1 MPEKTTPMSSSQP
14 LAASEQRFQALAD
27 CSPFGIFYTDA
38 LGRAVYTNAAWQEM
52 SGLDAQQTLGA
63 GWSQV
68 IHADDRDRVL
78 AEWQAAITGG
88 VSFETR
94 YRIRRPDG
102 MVRHLQVKARPL
114 APDAGRADGY
124 VGMALDISQQIEA
137 GEQLRENNLLL
148 EKMLA
153 HIPCGIS
160 VFDRNLRLQVG
171 NPLFRSLLNLPDD
184 LFDDGQA
191 DFHRLNHHTLRDRDP
206 LAADAEVKRRLQAAL
221 DPDQRVHEL
230 ARANGQVLE
239 VRRALMPG
247 GGFVTTYMDVT
258 ENKRTLQSLRK
269 AKEAAEQAAL
279 AKSAFLATMS
289 HEIRTPMNG
298 VIGMTSLLLD
308 TPLTDE
314 QRDFTQVIRQSGEGL
329 LVVIND
335 ILDYSKIEAGNMDL
349 EWLPFDLQES
359 VESSIELLS
368 LKAREK
374 KLDLV
379 YLIDSDVPAWIYG
392 DMARLRQV
400 LVNLVSNALK
410 FTDRGEVFVSVRNS
424 KEELPPAPRA
434 AHGCSV
440 TLEVCV
446 KDTGIG
452 IPADKLDRLFQAFS
466 QVDSSTAR
474 RFGGTGLGLAISKR
488 LVEVMGGKLWVQS
501 EPGVETRFYFSVVT
515 EAAVP
520 VASVTVAE
528 RPELRGKR
536 ALLVDDNATN
546 LRILKL
552 QAQRWGMLPRACE
565 SAGAALALIESGEHF
580 DVVITDMHMPD
591 MDGVVFA
598 RKVRALRTQLPIVLL
613 SSVSMRQTPDAQ
625 LFASVLTKPAR
636 QLALFDA
643 LLAALPAAQPV
654 RRAQD
659 SQVSQFDGSLA
670 ARMPLRILLAE
681 DNEVNRKVALRM
693 LKGFGYDADVAGNG
707 LEAID
712 AVRRQP
718 YDLVL
723 MDIQMPE
730 MDGLEATR
738 RIVRDVPE
746 ELRPRIVAMS
756 ANALREDAA
765 AAVRA
770 GMDDYVVKP
779 ISVPMLRAALEK
791 SSALIAVRDSQP
803 GALAGPM
810 RRAPAALAG
819 VLDEEQLR
827 NFIDLDPS
835 GDFLKG
841 LLVSFAA
848 NSRQA
853 LTDLR
858 RAVAEGNAAA
868 AMEVTHQLKGT
879 SGTLGVKQLRRS
891 CIALENMAAQGE
903 LRGASA
909 LLDQCDREF
918 QAGLAAL
925 DAFMA
930 AHGPGR

>member
-1 MPEKTTPMSSSQP
+1 MSSSQP
-14 LAASEQRFQALAD
+14 LAASERRFQVLAD

-38 LGRAVYTNAAWQEM
+38 QGGALYTNAAWQEM
-52 SGLDAQQTLGA
+52 LGLDAQQTLGS

-78 AEWQAAITGG
+78 AEWQAASRAG
-88 VSFETR
+88 VDFETR

-102 MVRHLQVKARPL
+102 AVRHLHVKARLL
-114 APDAGRADGY
+114 APDGSAEDGY
-124 VGMALDISQQIEA
+124 VGVALDISQQVEA
-137 GEQLRENNLLL
+137 GEQLRENNVLL
-148 EKMLA
+148 ETMLA

-160 VFDRNLRLQVG
+160 VFDRNLKLQVG
-171 NPLFRSLLNLPDD
+171 NPRFRSLLNLPDD

-221 DPDQRVHEL
+221 DPDQHVHEL

-258 ENKRTLQSLRK
+258 ENKRTLQSLRE
-269 AKEAAEQAAL
+269 AKEEAEQAAL

-359 VESSIELLS
+359 VESSIELLA

-379 YLIDSDVPAWIYG
+379 YLIDPDVPGWIYG
-392 DMARLRQV
+392 DMARLRQI
-400 LVNLVSNALK
+400 LVNLISNALK
-410 FTDRGEVFVSVRNS
+410 FTDQGEVFVSVRNS
-424 KEELPPAPRA
+424 KEQLPPAPRA
-434 AHGCSV
+434 AQGCSV

-488 LVEVMGGKLWVQS
+488 LVEVMGGRLWVQS
-501 EPGVETRFYFSVVT
+501 EPGVETRFYFSFVT

-520 VASVTVAE
+520 VASETVAE

-546 LRILKL
+546 LRILSL
-552 QAQRWGMLPRACE
+552 QAGRWGMLPRPCE
-565 SAGAALALIESGEHF
+565 SPAAALALIEAGEHF

-598 RKVRALRTQLPIVLL
+598 RKVRALRAQLPIVLL

-654 RRAQD
+654 QRAPD
-659 SQVSQFDGSLA
+659 SRVSQFDGSLA
-670 ARMPLRILLAE
+670 VRMPLRILLAE

-756 ANALREDAA
+756 ANALREDAD
-765 AAVRA
+765 AAVQA
-770 GMDDYVVKP
+770 GVDDYVVKP

-803 GALAGPM
+803 GALPGPA
-810 RRAPAALAG
+810 RRAAAALSA

-835 GDFLKG
+835 GDFLQG

-853 LTDLR
+853 LADLR
-858 RAVAEGNAAA
+858 RAVAESNAAGA
-868 AMEVTHQLKGT
+868 VEVTHQLKGT
-879 SGTLGVKQLRRS
+879 SGTLGVKQMRRV
-891 CIALENMAAQGE
+891 CIAIEDMASQGE
-903 LRGASA
+903 LHGAAA
-909 LLDQCDREF
+909 LVDQCDREF
-918 QAGLAAL
+918 EAGLTAL
-925 DAFMA
+925 SAFMA